1 MKFEIALILHSC
13 MLYILGEYFP
23 KVSNDTFHVWEDESI
38 EFDVLENDYFAG
50 DHASIIEFSKV
61 RASAE

>member
-1 MKFEIALILHSC
+1 

-23 KVSNDTFHVWEDESI
+23 EVSNDTFHVWEDESI
-38 EFDVLENDYFAG
+38 GFDVLENDYFAG